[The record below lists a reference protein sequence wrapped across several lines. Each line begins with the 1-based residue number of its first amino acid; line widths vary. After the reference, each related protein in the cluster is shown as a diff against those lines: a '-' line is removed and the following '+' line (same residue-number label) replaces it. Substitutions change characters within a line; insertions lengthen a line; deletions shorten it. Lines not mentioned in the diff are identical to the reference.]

1 MVYADI
7 VWAGP
12 ADHLDVIGHF
22 RDSLR
27 PSAHLDWMTSGA
39 AFGRPEFSEV
49 TRALVDFAVRAA
61 S

>member
-1 MVYADI
+1 MVYADVI
-7 VWAGP
+7 WAGA

-27 PSAHLDWMTSGA
+27 PSSHLDWMTSAA
-39 AFGRPEFSEV
+39 AFGRPEFSEL
-49 TRALVDFAVRAA
+49 TRALVDFQIRAT